1 MSRKNK
7 ADLSLVLVTMGW
19 GASFILS
26 KQVLGELEV
35 FNFLALRFLI
45 AFMIALVIFI
55 KPMQSINRQ
64 TLKYGLGLG
73 VVLFLGFSIQTFGLS
88 FTSVSK
94 SAFITGLSVVLVPI
108 LLAAVEKKWPE
119 PKILI
124 GSMTAVLGLGLLT
137 MTGGAQSINLGDVLT
152 LISAFFFALHIVGV
166 GAVTG
171 RKASKELR
179 VQAVPMAILQIGTV
193 GILSLGLS
201 LITETPKLPQTLSIW
216 FNVAVLALVCTAGA
230 FIVQNVAQQYTTATR
245 TALIYAMEPVFAA
258 ICGYA
263 LLGELLGTSAL
274 IGAGLI
280 LTGTLISEIPISL
293 PPKATLASIDLE
305 LD

>member
-35 FNFLALRFLI
+35 FNFLALRFLL

-55 KPMQSINRQ
+55 KPMQSINLK
-64 TLKYGLGLG
+64 TLQYGLGLG

-88 FTSVSK
+88 LTSVSK

-108 LLAAVEKKWPE
+108 LLAVIQQKWPNL
-119 PKILI
+119 KILI

-137 MTGGAQSINLGDVLT
+137 MTGKSQSINLGDILT

-166 GAVTG
+166 GTVTSPRAEKG
-171 RKASKELR
+171 MR

-201 LITETPKLPQTLSIW
+201 LITETPKLPQTPSVWL
-216 FNVAVLALVCTAGA
+216 NVVVLALVCTAGA

-245 TALIYAMEPVFAA
+245 TALIYAMESVFAA

-263 LLGELLGTSAL
+263 LLGEILGTSAL

-293 PPKATLASIDLE
+293 SPRKATLALIDLE
-305 LD
+305 